1 MSSVI
6 GKLFGGGVDAGS
18 LGYDKAKQL
27 AGGNSK
33 RQRRK
38 LAERTDIQPEILY
51 YLADDPEPEV
61 RRAIAANG
69 TTPPQAD
76 LILARDRDDLVRCDL
91 AQKIARLAPEL
102 NPDEQNRVSE
112 MVAEVLETL
121 ARDELPR
128 VRRILAEELKDADN
142 VPFGVVH
149 RLACDEDAEVAAPVL
164 EFSPLLNDEI
174 LLEIIA
180 SRPVQ
185 GALGAISRRN
195 RLGMEVADAIV
206 GADDEEAIAA
216 LLSNSSAQIREETL
230 DSLVDRAEGT
240 VSWHEPLVRR
250 PSLSLRAIKRL
261 SEFVAETLIGELT
274 ERNDIDEET
283 ARNVGAAVRDRIK
296 HAPAAQPAGDDGGA
310 DAGATP
316 EERASQLH
324 ATGKLD
330 EQMVLDG
337 LGKGDRSFVSAA
349 LAELSDLPPEVVQ
362 KIASMQSAKGVTALA
377 WKAGLGMRAAVQL
390 QLRLARIAPAKIL
403 HPKNGVDFPLTT
415 EEMTWQL
422 EFFAG

>member
-6 GKLFGGGVDAGS
+6 GKLFGGGANGGS
-18 LGYDKAKQL
+18 MGYDKAKQL

-76 LILARDRDDLVRCDL
+76 LILARDRDDLVRCNL

-102 NPDEQNRVSE
+102 SPDEQNRVSE

-121 ARDELPR
+121 ARDALPR

-142 VPFGVVH
+142 VPHAVVR
-149 RLACDEDAEVAAPVL
+149 RLACDDDAEVAAPGL
-164 EFSPLLNDEI
+164 EFSPLLNDDV

-185 GALGAISRRN
+185 GALSAISRRSG
-195 RLGMEVADAIV
+195 LGMEVADAIA

-216 LLSNSSAQIREETL
+216 LLSNTSAQIREETL
-230 DSLVDRAEGT
+230 DSLVDRAEAT
-240 VSWHEPLVRR
+240 VSWHAPLVRR

-261 SEFVAETLIGELT
+261 SEFVAETLIIELT
-274 ERNDIDEET
+274 ARNDIDAET
-283 ARNVGAAVRDRIK
+283 ARTVGAAVRDRIK
-296 HAPAAQPAGDDGGA
+296 HVPAAQPAGDDGD
-310 DAGATP
+310 DAGTTP
-316 EERASQLH
+316 EERAGRLH
-324 ATGKLD
+324 AEGKLD
-330 EQMVLDG
+330 EQMILDG

-349 LAELSDLPPEVVQ
+349 LAVLAALPPDVVQ

-403 HPKNGVDFPLTT
+403 HPKNGVDFPLSA